1 LLIADD
7 WRSATV
13 VSRLPSFTP
22 GSHRGRDLQ
31 VLLPLR
37 GEEEPMNSPS
47 NGSRNRL
54 LAVLSHA
61 DRDLLTPA
69 LEAVDLDLRDVLEA
83 PNHPI
88 SHVYFVESG
97 LVSVVGAAAPN
108 HRIEVGMVGYEGMT
122 GLSVVLGGDRSVNET
137 LVQSAGSALR
147 ISTGSLREML
157 GASRSLTAT
166 LLRYVNVFMVQGSQT
181 ALANGRGRL
190 DERLARW
197 LLMWDDRIRPDVL
210 TVTHDFLALLLGVRR
225 QGVTVAL
232 HELEGRGLI
241 RSTRGEVRILDR
253 EGLERAAN
261 GFYGIPEAEYAR
273 SMGAGRVR
281 NPGPIPAFTST
292 TPKISPRI

>member
-1 LLIADD
+1 
-7 WRSATV
+7 
-13 VSRLPSFTP
+13 
-22 GSHRGRDLQ
+22 
-31 VLLPLR
+31 
-37 GEEEPMNSPS
+37 MNSPG

-69 LEAVDLDLRDVLEA
+69 LETVDLVVRHVLEA
-83 PNHPI
+83 PNDPI

-108 HRIEVGMVGYEGMT
+108 HRIEIGMVGYEGMT
-122 GLSVVLGGDRSVNET
+122 GLSIVLGDDRSANET
-137 LVQSAGSALR
+137 LVQSSGSALR
-147 ISTGSLREML
+147 ITTGSLREML
-157 GASRSLTAT
+157 DASRSLTAS

-181 ALANGRGRL
+181 ALANGRGLL
-190 DERLARW
+190 DQRLARW
-197 LLMWDDRIRPDVL
+197 LLMWDDRIQPDAL

-241 RSTRGEVRILDR
+241 RATRGEVRILDR
-253 EGLERAAN
+253 EGLEQAAS

-273 SMGAGRVR
+273 SIGAERAR
-281 NPGPIPAFTST
+281 NPEPILALT
-292 TPKISPRI
+292 